1 LFAEKEN
8 VTDTETKI
16 KQQAE
21 WLKLHTLTQEQT
33 KVLIQNKLR
42 RAVDMHNALN
52 KREVL
57 CKHR

>member
-1 LFAEKEN
+1 MFAEKEN

-57 CKHR
+57 CKLR

>member
-1 LFAEKEN
+1 MI
-8 VTDTETKI
+8 DTETRI

-42 RAVDMHNALN
+42 RATEMHTALN

-57 CKHR
+57 CKLR

>member
-1 LFAEKEN
+1 M
-8 VTDTETKI
+8 TDTDVKI
-16 KQQAE
+16 KRQAE
-21 WLKLHTLTQEQT
+21 WLKTHTLTQEQT

-42 RAVDMHNALN
+42 RATEMHNALS